1 MKIFLVKSVIVF
13 FGIFFLF
20 QATIGSQFESFR
32 NSLDI
37 FSSKEKRDVLKE
49 KIKDEMKKGIEKE
62 NYFKEDEKVLISKFL
77 KKIFKELELMENN
90 N

>member
-1 MKIFLVKSVIVF
+1 MKIFLVKSIIVF

-20 QATIGSQFESFR
+20 QVTIGSQLESFKD
-32 NSLDI
+32 SLDT

-62 NYFKEDEKVLISKFL
+62 NYFKEL
-77 KKIFKELELMENN
+77 KLMENN

>member
-13 FGIFFLF
+13 FGVFFLF

-62 NYFKEDEKVLISKFL
+62 NYFKEDERVLISRFL
-77 KKIFKELELMENN
+77 KKIFKELELMEK
-90 N
+90 

>member
-1 MKIFLVKSVIVF
+1 MKIFLVKSIIVF

-20 QATIGSQFESFR
+20 QVTIGSQLESFKD
-32 NSLDI
+32 SLDT

-49 KIKDEMKKGIEKE
+49 KIKNEMKKGIEKE

>member
-1 MKIFLVKSVIVF
+1 MKIFLVKSIIVF

-20 QATIGSQFESFR
+20 QVTIGSQLESFKD
-32 NSLDI
+32 SLDT

-49 KIKDEMKKGIEKE
+49 KIKNEMKKGIEKE

-77 KKIFKELELMENN
+77 KKIFKELKLMENN

>member
-1 MKIFLVKSVIVF
+1 MKIFLVKSIIVF

-62 NYFKEDEKVLISKFL
+62 NYFKENERVLISRFL
-77 KKIFKELELMENN
+77 KKIFKELELIENN

>member
-1 MKIFLVKSVIVF
+1 MKIFLVKSIIVF

-32 NSLDI
+32 DSLDT

-62 NYFKEDEKVLISKFL
+62 NYFKEDERILISRFL

>member
-1 MKIFLVKSVIVF
+1 MRIFLVKTIIVF
-13 FGIFFLF
+13 FATFFLF
-20 QATIGSQFESFR
+20 QVTIGSQFKSFR
-32 NSLDI
+32 DSLNT
-37 FSSKEKRDVLKE
+37 FSSKEKRDVFKE
-49 KIKDEMKKGIEKE
+49 KIKNEMKKGIEKE

>member
-1 MKIFLVKSVIVF
+1 MKIFLVKSIIVF

>member
-1 MKIFLVKSVIVF
+1 MKIFLVKSIIVF

-20 QATIGSQFESFR
+20 QVTIGSQLESFKD
-32 NSLDI
+32 SLDT

-62 NYFKEDEKVLISKFL
+62 NYFEEEERVLISKFL

>member
-1 MKIFLVKSVIVF
+1 MKIFLVKSIIVF

-20 QATIGSQFESFR
+20 QATIGSQFKSFR
-32 NSLDI
+32 DSLDT
-37 FSSKEKRDVLKE
+37 FSSNEKRDVLKE

-62 NYFKEDEKVLISKFL
+62 NYFKEDERVLISRFL

>member
-1 MKIFLVKSVIVF
+1 MKIFLVKSIIVF

-20 QATIGSQFESFR
+20 QVTIGSQLESFKD
-32 NSLDI
+32 SLNT

-62 NYFKEDEKVLISKFL
+62 NYFTEDERILISRFL
-77 KKIFKELELMENN
+77 KKIFKELELMEK
-90 N
+90 

>member
-13 FGIFFLF
+13 FGVFFLF

-49 KIKDEMKKGIEKE
+49 KIKDEMKKGIAKE

>member
-1 MKIFLVKSVIVF
+1 MKIFLVKSIIVF

-20 QATIGSQFESFR
+20 QVTIGSQLESFKD
-32 NSLDI
+32 SLNT

-62 NYFKEDEKVLISKFL
+62 NYFEENERVLISKFL
-77 KKIFKELELMENN
+77 KKIFKELELMDNN

>member
-13 FGIFFLF
+13 FGVFFLF

-37 FSSKEKRDVLKE
+37 FSSNEKRDVLKE

-62 NYFKEDEKVLISKFL
+62 NYFKEDERVLISRFL
-77 KKIFKELELMENN
+77 KKIFKELELMEK
-90 N
+90 

>member
-1 MKIFLVKSVIVF
+1 MKIFLVKSIIVF

-20 QATIGSQFESFR
+20 HVTIGSQLESFKD
-32 NSLDI
+32 SLDT

-49 KIKDEMKKGIEKE
+49 KIKDEMRKGIEKE
-62 NYFKEDEKVLISKFL
+62 NYFNEDETVLISKFL
-77 KKIFKELELMENN
+77 KKIFKELELIENN

>member
-13 FGIFFLF
+13 FGVFFLF

-62 NYFKEDEKVLISKFL
+62 NYFEEDERVLISKFL
-77 KKIFKELELMENN
+77 KKIFKELELMEK
-90 N
+90 

>member
-1 MKIFLVKSVIVF
+1 MKVFLVKSIIVF

-37 FSSKEKRDVLKE
+37 FSSNEKRDVLKE

-62 NYFKEDEKVLISKFL
+62 NYFKEDERILISRFL
-77 KKIFKELELMENN
+77 KKIFKELELMEK
-90 N
+90 

>member
-1 MKIFLVKSVIVF
+1 MKIFLVKSIIVF

-20 QATIGSQFESFR
+20 QVTIGSQLESFKD
-32 NSLDI
+32 SLNT

-62 NYFKEDEKVLISKFL
+62 NYFKEDERVLISRFL
-77 KKIFKELELMENN
+77 KKIFKELELMEK
-90 N
+90 

>member
-1 MKIFLVKSVIVF
+1 MKIFLVKSIIVF

-20 QATIGSQFESFR
+20 QATIGSQFSSFR
-32 NSLDI
+32 DSLDT

-62 NYFKEDEKVLISKFL
+62 NYFTEDERILISRFL
-77 KKIFKELELMENN
+77 KKIFKELELIENN

>member
-1 MKIFLVKSVIVF
+1 MKIFLVKSIIVF

-37 FSSKEKRDVLKE
+37 FSSNEKRDVLKE

-62 NYFKEDEKVLISKFL
+62 NYFKEDERVLISRFL
-77 KKIFKELELMENN
+77 KKIFKELELMEK
-90 N
+90 

>member
-1 MKIFLVKSVIVF
+1 MKIFLVKSIIVF

-37 FSSKEKRDVLKE
+37 FSSKGKRDVLKE
-49 KIKDEMKKGIEKE
+49 KIKDEKKKGIEKE
-62 NYFKEDEKVLISKFL
+62 NYFKEDERVLISRFL
-77 KKIFKELELMENN
+77 KKIFKELELMEK
-90 N
+90 

>member
-1 MKIFLVKSVIVF
+1 MKIFLVKSIIVF

-20 QATIGSQFESFR
+20 QATIGSQFESFK
-32 NSLDI
+32 NSLDT

-49 KIKDEMKKGIEKE
+49 KIKDEMRKGIEKE

>member
-1 MKIFLVKSVIVF
+1 MKIFLVKSIIVF

-32 NSLDI
+32 DSLDT

-62 NYFKEDEKVLISKFL
+62 NYFKEDERVLISKFL

>member
-1 MKIFLVKSVIVF
+1 MKIFLVKSIIVF

-37 FSSKEKRDVLKE
+37 FSSKGKIDVLKE

-62 NYFKEDEKVLISKFL
+62 NYFKEDERVLISRFL
-77 KKIFKELELMENN
+77 KKIFKELELMEK
-90 N
+90 

>member
-1 MKIFLVKSVIVF
+1 MKIFLVKSIIVF

-32 NSLDI
+32 DSLDTY
-37 FSSKEKRDVLKE
+37 SSKEIRDVLKE

-62 NYFKEDEKVLISKFL
+62 NYFKEDERVLISRFL
-77 KKIFKELELMENN
+77 KKIFKELELMEK
-90 N
+90 

>member
-1 MKIFLVKSVIVF
+1 MKVFLVKSIIVF

-62 NYFKEDEKVLISKFL
+62 NYFKEDERILISRFL
-77 KKIFKELELMENN
+77 KKIFKELELMEK
-90 N
+90 

>member
-1 MKIFLVKSVIVF
+1 MKIFLVKSIIVF

-20 QATIGSQFESFR
+20 QATIGSQFDSFR
-32 NSLDI
+32 NSLDT

-49 KIKDEMKKGIEKE
+49 KIKNEMKKGIEKE

>member
-1 MKIFLVKSVIVF
+1 MKIFLVKSIIVF

-62 NYFKEDEKVLISKFL
+62 NYFEENERVLISKFL
-77 KKIFKELELMENN
+77 KKIFKELELMEK
-90 N
+90 

>member
-13 FGIFFLF
+13 FGVFFLF

-32 NSLDI
+32 DSLDT

-62 NYFKEDEKVLISKFL
+62 NYFKEDERVLISRFL
-77 KKIFKELELMENN
+77 KKIFKELELIENN

>member
-1 MKIFLVKSVIVF
+1 M
-13 FGIFFLF
+13 
-20 QATIGSQFESFR
+20 TIGSQLESFKD
-32 NSLDI
+32 SLDT

-49 KIKDEMKKGIEKE
+49 KIKNEMKKGIEKE
-62 NYFKEDEKVLISKFL
+62 NYFKEDEKVLISKFI

>member
-1 MKIFLVKSVIVF
+1 MKIFLVKSIIVF

-32 NSLDI
+32 NSLDT

-62 NYFKEDEKVLISKFL
+62 NYFTEDERILISRFL
-77 KKIFKELELMENN
+77 KKIFKELELMEK
-90 N
+90 

>member
-1 MKIFLVKSVIVF
+1 MKIFLVKSIIVF

-32 NSLDI
+32 DSLNT

-62 NYFKEDEKVLISKFL
+62 NYFKEDERVLISRFL
-77 KKIFKELELMENN
+77 KKIFKELELMEK
-90 N
+90 